1 LPVLASDD
9 TGRAGK
15 SSVSSPLPVVSQSAA
30 IITTLETGGHVST
43 VSRQAA
49 VTRAQ
54 GWALGLASAASFMVV
69 LDLLVVATALSTIR
83 RDLGASIGQLEWTV
97 NAYTLTFAVLLMTGA
112 VVGDRFGRRRIFAAG
127 LGVFAAASAACA
139 LAPGVGGLIAAR
151 AVQGA
156 GAAMIMPL
164 ALALLNAAVPPQRR
178 GWAMGIFGGVTG
190 LAAVLGPVLGG
201 AITQGIAWQWIFW
214 LNVPVGLLAVPL
226 ALRRLEESYGP
237 RAGLDL
243 PGLALGTGA
252 ALGLVWGL
260 VRGSSAGWASPEAA
274 GTLAAGAVL
283 VAAFTVRELRA
294 RAPML
299 PMRLFVS
306 RGFSA
311 GNAAIFFL
319 NASLTG
325 AVFFTAQ
332 FLQVSAGQDPLG
344 AGLRLLPW
352 GVAPFL
358 IAPRAGK
365 LADRVGERPL
375 VVSGLLLQAAGLAWI
390 AAIAAPRL
398 AYPVMLAPMIIS
410 GAGFAMA
417 LPAVTKAVVGS
428 VPPGDIGKASGTFST
443 MRQLGGAF
451 GVAIL
456 AAVFAA
462 AGSYASPTAFSD
474 GFVPATSAAATLALA
489 GALAALALPG
499 RNPAQAAP
507 AEPASALPRARV
519 GR

>member
-1 LPVLASDD
+1 M
-9 TGRAGK
+9 
-15 SSVSSPLPVVSQSAA
+15 
-30 IITTLETGGHVST
+30 TL
-43 VSRQAA
+43 SRQPV

-54 GWALGLASAASFMVV
+54 GWALALASAASFMVV

-83 RDLGASIGQLEWTV
+83 HELGASIGQLEWTV
-97 NAYTLTFAVLLMTGA
+97 NAYTLAFAVLLMTA
-112 VVGDRFGRRRIFAAG
+112 AAVGDRFGRRRVFAAG
-127 LGVFAAASAACA
+127 LGVFVAGSAACA
-139 LAPGVGGLIAAR
+139 LAPGAGALIAAR
-151 AVQGA
+151 AVQGV

-164 ALALLNAAVPPQRR
+164 ALTLLNAAIPPQRR
-178 GWAMGIFGGVTG
+178 GWAMGIFGAVTG
-190 LAAVLGPVLGG
+190 LAAVVGPVLGG
-201 AITQGIAWQWIFW
+201 AITQGLAWQWIFW
-214 LNVPVGLLAVPL
+214 LNVPIGLLAIPL
-226 ALRRLEESYGP
+226 ALRRLTESHGP
-237 RAGLDL
+237 RAALDF
-243 PGLALGTGA
+243 PGLALGLGA
-252 ALGLVWGL
+252 VLGLVWGL
-260 VRGSSAGWASPEAA
+260 VRGSSAGWARPEVV

-283 VAAFTVRELRA
+283 VAAFTAWERRA

-299 PMRLFVS
+299 PMRLFGS
-306 RGFSA
+306 RGFAA

-332 FLQVSAGQDPLG
+332 FQQVSLGQDPLG

-358 IAPRAGK
+358 IAPWAGK
-365 LADRVGERPL
+365 LADRAGERPL
-375 VVSGLLLQAAGLAWI
+375 IISGLLLQTAGLAWI
-390 AAIAAPRL
+390 AAIAAPQL
-398 AYPVMLAPMIIS
+398 SYLVMLAPMIIS

-451 GVAIL
+451 GIAIL

-462 AGSYASPTAFSD
+462 AGSYASPAAFSD
-474 GFVPATSAAATLALA
+474 GFVPAMSAAAGLALA

-499 RNPAQAAP
+499 RPNPVPAARP
-507 AEPASALPRARV
+507 AEPAPALLAITDISN
-519 GR
+519 